1 MKLLTLRIESN
12 LTKISIIIPTI
23 NEANNLPLL
32 LSDLSIIQ
40 KVGEIIIVDCGSKDK
55 TIDVANIYGAK
66 VYKSKERNRGLQL
79 DLGAKNSK
87 GEWLIFLHADTRLTN
102 DWFIKIKSVLK
113 RDKNFIY
120 YFKFKLNDKK
130 KIYRVL
136 EILVNFRS
144 RYLKQPYGDQGLII
158 HKSIYL
164 KNNGFRKIPLM
175 EDVDFFRRLKN
186 KEDLKQ
192 LNLPIFTSSRKW
204 ERTNIF
210 LQALKNWNFR
220 RRWLKGES
228 TKSIYSEYYKK

>member
-1 MKLLTLRIESN
+1 MS
-12 LTKISIIIPTI
+12 KISIIIPTI

-79 DLGAKNSK
+79 DMGAKNSK
-87 GEWLIFLHADTRLTN
+87 GEWLIFLHADTRLSHN
-102 DWFIKIKSVLK
+102 WISKIKSVLK
-113 RDKNFIY
+113 GNKNFIY
-120 YFKFKLNDKK
+120 FFKFKINDKK
-130 KIYRVL
+130 IIYRVL
-136 EILVNFRS
+136 EFFVYLRS
-144 RYLKQPYGDQGLII
+144 KYLKQPYGDQGLII
-158 HKSIYL
+158 HRSIYF

-175 EDVDFFRRLKN
+175 EDVDFFSRLKS
-186 KEDLKQ
+186 KKDLRQ
-192 LNLPIFTSSRKW
+192 LNLPIFVSSRKW

-228 TKSIYSEYYKK
+228 IKSIYSDYYKK

>member
-1 MKLLTLRIESN
+1 MRIESN
-12 LTKISIIIPTI
+12 LTKISIVIPTI

-40 KVGEIIIVDCGSKDK
+40 KFGEIIIVDCGSKDK

-66 VYKSKERNRGLQL
+66 VYKSKKRNRGLQL

-102 DWFIKIKSVLK
+102 DWFIKIKSIFK
-113 RDKNFIY
+113 KEKNFIY
-120 YFKFKLNDKK
+120 NFKFIINNKK
-130 KIYRVL
+130 KIYRFL

-158 HKSIYL
+158 HRSIYF

-175 EDVDFFRRLKN
+175 EDLDFFRRLNNKKN
-186 KEDLKQ
+186 LKQ

-204 ERTNIF
+204 EKNNIF
-210 LQALKNWNFR
+210 LQSIKNWNFR

-228 TKSIYSEYYKK
+228 AKSIYSDYYKK